1 MSLSWHELGPSL
13 KKHFNETIEG
23 EQTGRRP
30 GTQEQEQES
39 LAMKFVLEVD
49 MGDTAWEGNAAR
61 ELGRILRYWG
71 GNLQHYELKPG
82 DGAAVSD
89 SDYREVGSWSITAST

>member
-1 MSLSWHELGPSL
+1 
-13 KKHFNETIEG
+13 
-23 EQTGRRP
+23 
-30 GTQEQEQES
+30 
-39 LAMKFVLEVD
+39 MKFVLEVD

-82 DGAAVSD
+82 GGAAVSD